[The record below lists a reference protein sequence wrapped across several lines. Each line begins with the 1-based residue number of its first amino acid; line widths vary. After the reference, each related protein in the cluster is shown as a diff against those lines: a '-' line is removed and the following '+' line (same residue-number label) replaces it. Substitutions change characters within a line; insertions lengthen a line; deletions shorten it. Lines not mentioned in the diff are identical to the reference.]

1 MTQPLDVVLTELQG
15 VLKGGLDE
23 DKDGDMEEV
32 KGLKFISNKL
42 IKLFER
48 NRRLKY
54 TNVSKILIDNF
65 SSESNDSRNI
75 KRRVY
80 DAINV
85 MVAAGLFSKNGD
97 NLEKKESRVY
107 RDKVEGLRNDLNS
120 EYTQKQTVV
129 NNKKMMAS
137 RLNKRKNK
145 IEELL

>member
-1 MTQPLDVVLTELQG
+1 
-15 VLKGGLDE
+15 
-23 DKDGDMEEV
+23 
-32 KGLKFISNKL
+32 L

-54 TNVSKILIDNF
+54 SNISKILIDNF

-97 NLEKKESRVY
+97 NLEKRESKTY
-107 RDKVEGLRNDLNS
+107 RDKVDGLKGQLVNDFN
-120 EYTQKQTVV
+120 KQQTIV
-129 NNKKMMAS
+129 NNKKMLAN
-137 RLNKRKNK
+137 RLNKRKQK
-145 IEELL
+145 IK